1 MSPRHS
7 VAEAARTRERIVR
20 AAVLDA
26 SRLGLEG
33 LTVGTLARRLDM
45 SKAGL
50 VGPFGSRDRLLMAA
64 LDEAIE
70 IFHAA
75 VTAPLGDLP
84 SGAERLGRF
93 IDGWVDYLADCPF
106 PGGCFL
112 TAASCELDGRPG
124 PLRERLREIVAA
136 HRRALAAEVA
146 AAQAELPGPHRPAE
160 EVATALFGLSM
171 AANQEIQ
178 LLQDPTAPA
187 RARAAMRHAAG
198 LDPQGRSH
206 G

>member
-7 VAEAARTRERIVR
+7 AAEAARTRERIVR

-33 LTVGTLARRLDM
+33 LTVGSLAQRLDM

-50 VGPFGSRDRLLMAA
+50 VGPFGSRERLLMAA
-64 LDEAIE
+64 LEQACQV
-70 IFHAA
+70 FRAA
-75 VTAPLGDLP
+75 VVDPLEGLP
-84 SGAERLGRF
+84 PGPERLARF

-112 TAASCELDGRPG
+112 TAASSELDGRPG
-124 PLRERLREIVAA
+124 PLRDRLREIVAA
-136 HRRALAAEVA
+136 GRRALAAEVA
-146 AAQAELPGPHRPAE
+146 AAQAALPGPHRPAE
-160 EVATALFGLSM
+160 EVATTLVGLSM

-178 LLQDPTAPA
+178 LLEDPSAAA
-187 RARAAMRHAAG
+187 RAREAMRHAAG
-198 LDPQGRSH
+198 LPA
-206 G
+206 

>member
-7 VAEAARTRERIVR
+7 AAEAARTRDRIVR
-20 AAVLDA
+20 VAVRDA
-26 SRLGLEG
+26 SLLGLEG

-64 LDEAIE
+64 LDQACEV
-70 IFHAA
+70 FRAA
-75 VTAPLGDLP
+75 VTAPLQELP
-84 SGAERLGRF
+84 PGPDRLGRL

-112 TAASCELDGRPG
+112 TSASSELDGRPG
-124 PLRERLREIVAA
+124 PLRDRLREIVASQ
-136 HRRALAAEVA
+136 RRALIAEIT
-146 AAQAELPGPHRPAE
+146 AAQVELPGPHRPAE
-160 EVATALFGLSM
+160 EVATALVGLSM

-178 LLQDPTAPA
+178 LLRDPSAPA
-187 RARAAMRHAAG
+187 RARTAMRHAAG
-198 LDPQGRSH
+198 LPT
-206 G
+206 

>member
-7 VAEAARTRERIVR
+7 AAEAARTRERIVR
-20 AAVLDA
+20 TAVRDA

-50 VGPFGSRDRLLMAA
+50 VGPFGSRDGLLMAA
-64 LDEAIE
+64 LEQACRVFD
-70 IFHAA
+70 AA
-75 VTAPLGDLP
+75 VTEPLEGLP
-84 SGAERLGRF
+84 PGPERLERL

-106 PGGCFL
+106 PGGCFV
-112 TAASCELDGRPG
+112 TAASSELDGRPG
-124 PLRERLREIVAA
+124 PLRDRLREIVASQ
-136 HRRALAAEVA
+136 RRGLTAAVA
-146 AAQAELPGPHRPAE
+146 AAQAALPGPHRPAE
-160 EVATALFGLSM
+160 EVAMTLIGLSM

-178 LLQDPTAPA
+178 LLNDAEAPA

-198 LDPQGRSH
+198 LPA
-206 G
+206 